1 MRGEHPSLDL
11 LERYFTNEVSDA
23 ETSIVERHVFA
34 CGMCFSKAAAL
45 DMDTLALNKAC
56 SMLGDLES
64 QGTKVLTISAPERDI
79 RYSLAF
85 LRPLQFE
92 FRYAA
97 VAATVILTVATLSS
111 VGIVLKDE
119 PQRVS
124 REMPERIESSAALL
138 PSTPTVEMATP
149 IRRVTTRRRPT
160 NEETRDII
168 ANLRFEKPFMP
179 PSRVVERPE
188 VNMAY
193 SPPHVAAP
201 RHLEPPTVIARLP
214 LAPKRRVHPAKRFFG
229 ALASPFKKLGGTL
242 VAFSR

>member
-11 LERYFTNEVSDA
+11 LERYFTNEVSDV
-23 ETSIVERHVFA
+23 ETAVVERHVFA
-34 CGMCFSKAAAL
+34 CGTCFSKAASL

-64 QGTKVLTISAPERDI
+64 QGTKVLTISPPERDF

-111 VGIVLKDE
+111 VGIVEKE
-119 PQRVS
+119 AQRIS
-124 REMPERIESSAALL
+124 SEIPERIESAALA
-138 PSTPTVEMATP
+138 PSAPAIEMVTPL
-149 IRRVTTRRRPT
+149 RRSTTRRRQV
-160 NEETRDII
+160 NEQTRAII

-179 PSRVVERPE
+179 PPRVFERPE
-188 VNMAY
+188 VDMTH
-193 SPPHVAAP
+193 SPPLVAMQ
-201 RHLEPPTVIARLP
+201 RRLEPPTVISRLP

-229 ALASPFKKLGGTL
+229 ALATPFKKLGGTL

>member
-11 LERYFTNEVSDA
+11 LERYFTNEVSDV
-23 ETSIVERHVFA
+23 ETAVVERHVFA
-34 CGMCFSKAAAL
+34 CGTCFSKAASL

-97 VAATVILTVATLSS
+97 VAATVLLTVATLSS
-111 VGIVLKDE
+111 VGIVEKE
-119 PQRVS
+119 AQRIS
-124 REMPERIESSAALL
+124 SEIPERIESTAALL
-138 PSTPTVEMATP
+138 PAVPTVEMAP
-149 IRRVTTRRRPT
+149 PPRRVTARRRPT
-160 NEETRDII
+160 NEETRAII

-179 PSRVVERPE
+179 PSRVFERPE
-188 VNMAY
+188 VDMTH
-193 SPPHVAAP
+193 SPPLVAVQ
-201 RHLEPPTVIARLP
+201 RRLEPPTVISRLP
-214 LAPKRRVHPAKRFFG
+214 LAPKRRVHPAKRFLG
-229 ALASPFKKLGGTL
+229 ALATPFKKLGGTL